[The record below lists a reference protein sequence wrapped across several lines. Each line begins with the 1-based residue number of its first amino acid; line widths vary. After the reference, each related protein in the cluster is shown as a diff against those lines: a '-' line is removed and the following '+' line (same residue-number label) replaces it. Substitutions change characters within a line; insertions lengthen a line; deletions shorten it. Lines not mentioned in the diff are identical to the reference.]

1 MIAVVHYSYIIAV
14 KSVNNHRHRFSAP
27 VNMVYTSEKMK
38 RLNSVKNCDPICIPS
53 SPLDKS
59 SQSGRSLVV
68 SRANPSHCCFCNIRH
83 ASIACPSLDPVS
95 GNIPIPPSNLSSL
108 LPTKCSDCKRVDIS
122 TTSTVYNS
130 RWSPADSNHE
140 EDSPM
145 SYSHSC
151 RLYSSSSTFY
161 PTSTLFSC
169 RLSSS
174 STFYSTPSPETLTT
188 IKISKFK
195 KDLKKTLLKIQNAF
209 NSVEWYPD
217 LNFTLR

>member
-68 SRANPSHCCFCNIRH
+68 SRANPSHCCFCNTRH

-95 GNIPIPPSNLSSL
+95 GGYG
-108 LPTKCSDCKRVDIS
+108 T
-122 TTSTVYNS
+122 
-130 RWSPADSNHE
+130 
-140 EDSPM
+140 
-145 SYSHSC
+145 
-151 RLYSSSSTFY
+151 STFY
-161 PTSTLFSC
+161 KWMPLA
-169 RLSSS
+169 
-174 STFYSTPSPETLTT
+174 EV
-188 IKISKFK
+188 KIIDAEIYCSLEESIPNMV
-195 KDLKKTLLKIQNAF
+195 DLLKRCQDFLAEHILTATTMRKNG
-209 NSVEWYPD
+209 D
-217 LNFTLR
+217 ILK